1 MVNYR
6 WQIYATS
13 GELFTDVGSVIG
25 EQLAPNGDLQV
36 EQSIYASLTV
46 EGYNTTDFLPLT
58 DRCRVIRVVC
68 PVTSGNARY
77 PYICYYTAADKSSI
91 ITKQNFPSVS
101 RRYHDET
108 TNQDVTISVTPSTVD
123 MRVQFATNAAYMVV
137 PAQAKYFRIS
147 FDGAQW
153 QSASVQCYSAYGS
166 STYGSRQSV
175 EPIYKDDLGISYEVE
190 GKNRFLRRMLS
201 GSVTFV
207 GADFDKIMAYDW
219 QLTMRLVLQKNI
231 NGGAF
236 SDYWEGEFKRTDC
249 AVTYDDK
256 KIVVT
261 PKAHDMYS
269 AILDKYENEY
279 NLIDLAPEID
289 RVIYQ
294 QRPVLQLYTWAT
306 GEVQNVIGNIAF
318 RAECNDPDSESDLTG
333 STRRFAQI
341 AATKEIQITNGTIS
355 SVNHTYSG
363 NVPFSEVRP
372 MGDEEHSYI
381 FKSTDSEDYFV
392 FRLKQGTSAGSYNYY
407 YDFYNA
413 AGLLVWSVSYTSV
426 GWNISRNLVYIA
438 LDSTTT
444 LSGGN
449 NSASLKCSQIAHT
462 YGRYLT
468 AKAYNGDNTPKVSTN
483 DPFVDI
489 STNNYPY
496 IYTPSATRPM
506 SSTPSEVEVIASAI
520 VATSRYSKT
529 PTKYGRVEQSVEN
542 IINTAA
548 GTTGQKYY
556 YLPPNDSGYFKPIM
570 ESKWGGLSYWLDAS
584 VDMESSLATP
594 LQNPV
599 VLNDAFPLWSCIDVL
614 AKQIDPRLSFKNND
628 TYSHFLYDTTPVWGG
643 DTTNPFTHLCITQ
656 ITNVSRGEYTQA
668 AQKGEACLKWF
679 FDLLKNVFNCYW
691 WVDADYK
698 IHIEHISY
706 FENGGTYTPSTE
718 PQAIGK
724 DLTALYNTRNS
735 LKWTFGLGECTYEEN
750 DAAARYEFEWAIGA
764 TDLFNGNAIEVLR
777 AGIDR
782 KKKEEVSVSHFVAD
796 IDYVIAAP
804 SEFSNDAWLF
814 FATIYVPNSTPDRAT
829 RFVLVPFGRYKQP
842 DGTRYTFRAQNGCL
856 AFAWLQP
863 RFWTWGMSG
872 SPVSCN
878 GLNVAAASIERM
890 ITQKVVVPYED
901 EEMETNKLIRTSV
914 GDGQIKRAVFELSS
928 RCAQITLKYPMQ

>member
-1 MVNYR
+1 MVNYK

-36 EQSIYASLTV
+36 EQSVYASLTV

-91 ITKQNFPSVS
+91 IAKQNFPSAS
-101 RRYHDET
+101 RRYHDEA
-108 TNQDVTISVTPSTVD
+108 TNQDVTISVTSSTVD

-175 EPIYKDDLGISYEVE
+175 APIYKDDLGISYEAE

-236 SDYWEGEFKRTDC
+236 SDYWEGEFRRTDC

-306 GEVQNVIGNIAF
+306 GEVQNVIGNISF
-318 RAECNDPDSESDLTG
+318 KAECDDSNVDEGDLTG
-333 STRRFAQI
+333 NPLRFTQI
-341 AATKEIQITNGTIS
+341 SSIKEIQITNGTIS
-355 SVNHTYSG
+355 SVNHTYSSAI
-363 NVPFSEVRP
+363 PYPEIRP
-372 MGDEEHSYI
+372 MGDAEHSYT
-381 FKSTDSEDYFV
+381 FKSSDSEDYFV
-392 FRLKQGTSAGSYNYY
+392 FRIKQGTQAGAYTLY
-407 YDFYNA
+407 YDFYNSS
-413 AGLLVWSVSYTSV
+413 GSLVWSITYTNVSWSYTL
-426 GWNISRNLVYIA
+426 NLIDINVNDTA
-438 LDSTTT
+438 T
-444 LSGGN
+444 LSGSSN
-449 NSASLKCSQIAHT
+449 TATLKCSQIAHI

-468 AKAYNGDNTPKVSTN
+468 LVNTEHKVATN

-496 IYTPSATRPM
+496 IYTPD
-506 SSTPSEVEVIASAI
+506 STQAQTITSAI
-520 VATSRYSKT
+520 VSTSRYSKS
-529 PTKYGRVEQSVEN
+529 PTKYGRVEQSVED

-548 GTTGQKYY
+548 GTSGQRYY
-556 YLPPNDSGYFKPIM
+556 YLPPNDSGYFSPFM
-570 ESKWGGLSYWLDAS
+570 ESKWGGNSYWLDAS
-584 VDMESSLATP
+584 VNVEITAMRTLV
-594 LQNPV
+594 N
-599 VLNDAFPLWSCIDVL
+599 LNDAFPLWSCIDRL
-614 AKQIDPRLSFKNND
+614 AKQIDPRLSFKNTTN
-628 TYSHFLYDTTPVWGG
+628 YSNFLYAATNPVSG
-643 DTTNPFTHLCITQ
+643 DTNPYRFLSVTQ

-668 AQKGEACLKWF
+668 AQKGEATLKWF
-679 FDLLKNVFNCYW
+679 FDLMKNLFNCFW
-691 WVDADYK
+691 WVDEQYR

-706 FENGGTYTPSTE
+706 FENGGSYTAGE
-718 PQAIGK
+718 QAVGK
-724 DLTALYNTRNS
+724 DLTALYNSRNS

-782 KKKEEVSVSHFVAD
+782 KKKEEISVSHFVAD
-796 IDYVIAAP
+796 MDYVIAAP
-804 SEFSNDAWLF
+804 SEFTNDAWLIMT
-814 FATIYVPNSTPDRAT
+814 AHELLHGGMETDLVD
-829 RFVLVPFGRYKQP
+829 VPFSRYVKP
-842 DGTRYTFRAQNGCL
+842 DGTRYTFKAQNGYL
-856 AFAWLQP
+856 SFAWLQP

-901 EEMETNKLIRTSV
+901 EEMETDKLIRTSV